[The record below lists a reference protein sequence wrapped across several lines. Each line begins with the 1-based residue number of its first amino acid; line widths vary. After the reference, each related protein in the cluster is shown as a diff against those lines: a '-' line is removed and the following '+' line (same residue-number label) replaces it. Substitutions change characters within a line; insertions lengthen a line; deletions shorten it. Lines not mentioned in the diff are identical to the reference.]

1 MTWRIAN
8 SLLTLRDQVNALHP
22 GRSKDSDGAIG
33 DEHHAS
39 RSSDHNPWVMDGATG
54 IVSAID
60 ITHDPAHGFDSYAF
74 AQKLL
79 DSRDARIK
87 YVISNG
93 RIGSGDLGPSPWA
106 WRKYTGINKHDHHVH
121 ISVKSDKVHYDDQRL
136 WNFDAVPTSKVAD
149 LHPAPPAVA
158 YVKPLPTVRKG
169 DRGEVVRKL
178 QTALGFADKDV
189 DGDFG
194 ITTLVALKAAQFTH
208 GLANDGI
215 CGPATWAMLKVT
227 GA

>member
-1 MTWRIAN
+1 MTWRIAK
-8 SLLTLRDQVNALHP
+8 SLLMLRDQVNALYP

-39 RSSDHNPWVMDGATG
+39 RSSDHNPWVMDGAMG
-54 IVSAID
+54 IVTAVD

-79 DSRDARIK
+79 DSRDPRIK

-93 RIGSGDLGPSPWA
+93 RIGAGADGPSPWA
-106 WRKYTGINKHDHHVH
+106 WREYTGQNKHDHHVH
-121 ISVKSDKVHYDDQRL
+121 ISVKSDKSHYDDERV
-136 WNFDAVPTSKVAD
+136 WKFDVVAAARPVD
-149 LHPAPPAVA
+149 LHPAPPAVP
-158 YVKPLPTVRKG
+158 YVKPVQTLRKG
-169 DRGEVVRKL
+169 DRGEVVKKL
-178 QTALGFADKDV
+178 QTALGFTGRDV
-189 DGDFG
+189 DGDFESS
-194 ITTLVALKAAQFTH
+194 TLIALKAAQFTH